1 MKQKAYT
8 IDNASLLF
16 LSLMQKN
23 HTNAFRFTMTLT
35 EEVCPETLQAAV
47 DRVYRRFPTIIARFR
62 AGFFHYLQILLLKHL
77 LMHLHYFLLL
87 LVKIA

>member
-47 DRVYRRFPTIIARFR
+47 DRMYRRFPTIIARFR
-62 AGFFHYLQILLLKHL
+62 AGFFHSHFRIRWTAVQVPSSLRA
-77 LMHLHYFLLL
+77 
-87 LVKIA
+87 V